1 MDIPKSRWFKLAL
14 SALIVLLTLAA
25 CAGAQEN
32 SPAPT
37 NEPTQPAPSP
47 TQPAPTATAVPPTAT
62 PVPPT
67 PTPVPSATPSE
78 TAVALEDQPAADSS
92 AYTIANWPTPPNATD
107 IAISGDTLSFKVD
120 LPLVDV
126 AEFYRP
132 TFDMLEL
139 GTSCLDGAA
148 EYTSLSC
155 SISNGDVSL
164 NFFAFEGFDNSE
176 VEIEFIN
183 SALASSDDT
192 TGGSGGLG
200 VEDKDGLPL
209 PDDYTSYS
217 SDGGEFRR
225 RIDASSPSD
234 VDTLTD
240 LFETELAT
248 RGWTLD
254 EASPSSTG
262 VTLRF
267 SGPEGELVLT
277 LQSGDE
283 TEIALVTKD
292 AAAASE
298 AGILPPVG
306 QARIYLANLS
316 DGNLTV
322 SIDGEEIEV
331 AAGAGTASPDDAP
344 KLDLPPGAYEVTTTT
359 SAGSVIDQVTVG
371 ADETW
376 VLLLDEQGALPLQMY

>member
-1 MDIPKSRWFKLAL
+1 MKFRKSRWFTPLVTAVIGLAL
-14 SALIVLLTLAA
+14 LAA
-25 CAGAQEN
+25 CGGARQD
-32 SPAPT
+32 SSAPA
-37 NEPTQPAPSP
+37 NEPTQQAPAP

-67 PTPVPSATPSE
+67 PTPLPSATPTAMAAPTE
-78 TAVALEDQPAADSS
+78 TPQAAGSPG
-92 AYTIANWPTPPNATD
+92 YTIADWPTPPDAADVN
-107 IAISGDTLSFKVD
+107 ISGDTLSFKVVM
-120 LPLVDV
+120 PLVDL

-132 TFDMLEL
+132 TFETIGL

-148 EYTSLSC
+148 DYTSISC

-176 VEIEFIN
+176 VEIEFVN
-183 SALASSDDT
+183 YALASPDDT
-192 TGGSGGLG
+192 AGDSGELG

-217 SDGGEFRR
+217 SDSGEFRR

-234 VDTLTD
+234 VATLTG
-240 LFETELAT
+240 LFETELVA

-254 EASPSSTG
+254 ETLPDSTG
-262 VTLRF
+262 ATLRF
-267 SGPEGELVLT
+267 SGPEGELVVT
-277 LQSGDE
+277 LQAGDE
-283 TEIALVTKD
+283 TEIVLITRN
-292 AAAASE
+292 AAAAGE
-298 AGILPPVG
+298 AGILPPAG
-306 QARIYLANLS
+306 QARIYLVNLS
-316 DGNLTV
+316 DANLTV

-331 AAGAGTASPDDAP
+331 AAGAGTESPDDAP
-344 KLDLPPGAYEVTTTT
+344 MLDLPPGVVEVTTTAST
-359 SAGSVIDQVTVG
+359 GSVTDQVTLG